1 MKRVKDIMSSPV
13 LQVEA
18 NTTLQETCR
27 LMLEKGVGSV
37 VVTDNGTP
45 RGIFTDRDAVK
56 AIASGA
62 SPMDEIRVVATMG
75 ELETINEEADI
86 KLAAKV
92 MSERKIRHLPV
103 VNGEGEIVGMVTVT
117 DLSMEIKDL

>member
-1 MKRVKDIMSSPV
+1 MSSPV

>member
-1 MKRVKDIMSSPV
+1 
-13 LQVEA
+13 
-18 NTTLQETCR
+18 
-27 LMLEKGVGSV
+27 
-37 VVTDNGTP
+37 
-45 RGIFTDRDAVK
+45 
-56 AIASGA
+56 
-62 SPMDEIRVVATMG
+62 MG